1 MIVDK
6 KTIKIYS
13 NNKPWITREVV
24 EAARR
29 KHELWVNGDRREVRR
44 YQVEL
49 NDIIKRSKERYKNK
63 IEICF
68 NEHDTKSAWKG
79 MKIITGYKNKN
90 IKSKSNSEE
99 QDQEWA
105 EELNEFYCRFEKD
118 DTRPDI
124 IEDPS
129 KQLEVSED
137 EVKKILSTIE

>member
-1 MIVDK
+1 
-6 KTIKIYS
+6 
-13 NNKPWITREVV
+13 
-24 EAARR
+24 
-29 KHELWVNGDRREVRR
+29 
-44 YQVEL
+44 
-49 NDIIKRSKERYKNK
+49 
-63 IEICF
+63 
-68 NEHDTKSAWKG
+68 

-118 DTRPDI
+118 DTSPDI
-124 IEDPS
+124 IQDPS